1 MKNKI
6 SVILPVY
13 NSENYILDTLN
24 SIKKQ
29 TYNEIELIIINDACT
44 DSTNEII
51 KQFMTDNQQINI
63 NYIVN
68 GMQEGVSVSR
78 NIGIKHASGNFI
90 SFIDSDDLIPTDYYR
105 SLLDTALKNN
115 ADFVTSSV
123 YRFIREVSEKKAS
136 ILHRRAFK
144 KSYKNT
150 DLLRNPRFVFDSSVW
165 NKLYR
170 TDFLIKN
177 NIIFKEKTVYEDL
190 LFSIQCYTKAQSV
203 SVCYNLFYF
212 WRIRKTGD
220 SITQNMDSDKNF
232 YDRMKII
239 NEIVSILESYD
250 FVVYKAY
257 KEKLLVH
264 DLFIF
269 IENSINMGV
278 FNKQKFN
285 SIKSILERI
294 NYNFNL
300 KIPNELHLLYS
311 RFLRDVPKSIESIN
325 EVLLLIKSKD
335 IYIIDN
341 EKLRF
346 NFNNI
351 TEEENKLIKL
361 EQKRIRIQHH
371 ITDLYIND
379 NFIEIEIALYGKNFD
394 INIVNWLKKL
404 RISMITSEGEE
415 YIFDD
420 NVVVKD
426 SKTRI
431 KIDTYYLNKII
442 NNSKLRIVSES
453 EIIDDVLGEPIK
465 ASKIVRD
472 SVVIGT
478 GLYSLEFDVDW
489 RLIIKKLVSDNF
501 E

>member
-1 MKNKI
+1 M
-6 SVILPVY
+6 
-13 NSENYILDTLN
+13 
-24 SIKKQ
+24 
-29 TYNEIELIIINDACT
+29 
-44 DSTNEII
+44 
-51 KQFMTDNQQINI
+51 
-63 NYIVN
+63 
-68 GMQEGVSVSR
+68 
-78 NIGIKHASGNFI
+78 
-90 SFIDSDDLIPTDYYR
+90 
-105 SLLDTALKNN
+105 
-115 ADFVTSSV
+115 
-123 YRFIREVSEKKAS
+123 
-136 ILHRRAFK
+136 
-144 KSYKNT
+144 
-150 DLLRNPRFVFDSSVW
+150 
-165 NKLYR
+165 
-170 TDFLIKN
+170 
-177 NIIFKEKTVYEDL
+177 YEDL

-341 EKLRF
+341 DKLRF